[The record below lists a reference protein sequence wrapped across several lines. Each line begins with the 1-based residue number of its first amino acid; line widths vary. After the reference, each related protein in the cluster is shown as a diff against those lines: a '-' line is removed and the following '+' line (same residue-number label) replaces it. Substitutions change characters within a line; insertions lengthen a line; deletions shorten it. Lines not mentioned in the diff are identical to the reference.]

1 MRTWAI
7 QCELLADRVAL
18 GEIFLRIFQFY
29 AISIIPSMPNTP
41 TDNYH
46 LCNLS
51 NRESSNNTF
60 KKQSTHIFILLNDPT
75 TSSKSF
81 LHVGLRNKIKNLNT
95 SVPVSYFTIHVHVII
110 SSTETG
116 S

>member
-7 QCELLADRVAL
+7 RCGLLADRVAL
-18 GEIFLRIFQFY
+18 GEIFLIIFQFS
-29 AISIIPSMPNTP
+29 AISIIPSMPHTL
-41 TDNYH
+41 TDIYH
-46 LCNLS
+46 LCSLS

-60 KKQSTHIFILLNDPT
+60 KKQSTHIFTLRNDPT
-75 TSSKSF
+75 TSSNSL
-81 LHVGLRNKIKNLNT
+81 LHVGLQNEIKNLST